1 MNAVQHL
8 YRLGGVASRRQLLA
22 VAGRREVDRALHSGA
37 ILHDAHGRY
46 AVPVA
51 DVGVRAAGALS
62 GVVSHRTA
70 AAYWGW
76 AQKHPDSQPEVTVPR
91 KRKVPMNRR
100 TGVAVHWAD
109 LSVDDVE
116 GPCTSPRRTMV
127 DCLRSLRFDEALA
140 IADSALRA
148 GSFTPESLL
157 DLAGAMT
164 GPGAGQGRRVA
175 CQADGRAANP
185 FESVLR
191 SIALDV
197 PGLHLEPQV
206 VVADSPLLRPDLVDR
221 ERRLVLEADS
231 YAWHGSR
238 RALRQDCRR
247 YNRLV
252 LLGYTVL
259 RFTWED
265 VMHDPRH
272 ILVTL
277 KTFVDA
283 QAQPGRRTRPAA

>member
-1 MNAVQHL
+1 
-8 YRLGGVASRRQLLA
+8 
-22 VAGRREVDRALHSGA
+22 
-37 ILHDAHGRY
+37 
-46 AVPVA
+46 
-51 DVGVRAAGALS
+51 
-62 GVVSHRTA
+62 
-70 AAYWGW
+70 
-76 AQKHPDSQPEVTVPR
+76 
-91 KRKVPMNRR
+91 
-100 TGVAVHWAD
+100 
-109 LSVDDVE
+109 
-116 GPCTSPRRTMV
+116 
-127 DCLRSLRFDEALA
+127 
-140 IADSALRA
+140 
-148 GSFTPESLL
+148 
-157 DLAGAMT
+157 MT

-191 SIALDV
+191 AIALDV

-206 VVADSPLLRPDLVDR
+206 VVAESPLLRPDLVDR

-238 RALRQDCRR
+238 RAPRQDCRR

-272 ILVTL
+272 ILLTL
-277 KTFVDA
+277 KALVDA
-283 QAQPGRRTRPAA
+283 QAPPGHRTRPAA

>member
-1 MNAVQHL
+1 MDQ
-8 YRLGGVASRRQLLA
+8 
-22 VAGRREVDRALHSGA
+22 ALRSGA
-37 ILHDAHGRY
+37 IVRDARGRY

-62 GVVSHRTA
+62 GVASHRTA

-76 AQKHPDSQPEVTVPR
+76 AQKRPDTPPEVTVPR
-91 KRKVPMNRR
+91 KRKVPRDRR

-109 LSVDDVE
+109 LSVDDVD

-127 DCLRSLRFDEALA
+127 DCLRSLPFDEALA

-148 GSFTPESLL
+148 GSFTPDALL
-157 DLAGAMT
+157 DLADEMT

-175 CQADGRAANP
+175 READGRAANP

-191 SIALDV
+191 AIALDV

-206 VVADSPLLRPDLVDR
+206 VVAESPLLRPDLVDR

-265 VMHDPRH
+265 VMHDPGYVVQALEAL
-272 ILVTL
+272 I
-277 KTFVDA
+277 DA
-283 QAQPGRRTRPAA
+283 KAQPAPSNRPAA

>member
-1 MNAVQHL
+1 V
-8 YRLGGVASRRQLLA
+8 
-22 VAGRREVDRALHSGA
+22 GA
-37 ILHDAHGRY
+37 ILRDAHGRY

-51 DVGVRAAGALS
+51 DLGVRAAGALS
-62 GVVSHRTA
+62 GVASHRTA

-76 AQKHPDSQPEVTVPR
+76 AQKHPDHQPEVTVPR
-91 KRKVPMNRR
+91 KRKVPSDRR

-109 LSVDDVE
+109 LSVDDVD

-148 GSFTPESLL
+148 GSFTPEALL

-175 CQADGRAANP
+175 CRADGRAANP

-191 SIALDV
+191 AIALDV
-197 PGLHLEPQV
+197 PGLHLEPQI
-206 VVADSPLLRPDLVDR
+206 VVADSPLLRPELVDR

-238 RALRQDCRR
+238 GALRQDCRR

-272 ILVTL
+272 ILLTL
-277 KTFVDA
+277 RALVDA
-283 QAQPGRRTRPAA
+283 QARPGHRSPPAA